1 MSDLLPNI
9 VVGQAESV
17 WLLFFLPAQQANAIL
32 TGDMQPVF
40 HSSGTFTLDQS
51 RQDSLLG
58 QFSLEEPAL
67 AVLLLV
73 QGAVA
78 SAASA
83 ISIKLEV
90 NRVVLELRLSSP
102 MVEPL
107 PVPLQRLD
115 PIWGAATPT
124 KHGWTWGRR
133 GKAPQLQRE
142 LFWLEQRARF
152 CPVPLKINGYIVQ
165 PENHFYTAPKPAGWL
180 RKGYHLAEQ
189 LKARQADQPGL
200 AIFRPDAGTK
210 TILRPNSEHTYW
222 RELEDGVESLRWWM
236 PWRVAGQVA
245 RLKSCAGYR
254 VSQAAFLLAQ
264 SGQPSRIIAVH
275 HGVVVQNVSVDWPEL
290 PGLCLIFDASQRKLD
305 LSGLSLVNDA
315 NLTEWLQH
323 QRQQLNAWVSQRVE
337 RWNVKGRSHNVTSL
351 QNRREIGAWLSIWG
365 ASLITGLAAYL
376 PLPLLGLPWIVWH
389 HSSRKKIF
397 EHWKQRLLELG
408 LNPQGEASGNSRSPW

>member
-1 MSDLLPNI
+1 
-9 VVGQAESV
+9 
-17 WLLFFLPAQQANAIL
+17 
-32 TGDMQPVF
+32 MQPVF
-40 HSSGTFTLDQS
+40 HSSGNFTLNNS

-78 SAASA
+78 LAASA

-90 NRVVLELRLSSP
+90 NRVVLELRLSSAV
-102 MVEPL
+102 VEPL
-107 PVPLQRLD
+107 PPALQRLD

-124 KHGWTWGRR
+124 KNGWTWTRR
-133 GKAPQLQRE
+133 VKAQQLQRE
-142 LFWLEQRARF
+142 ISWLQQRARF
-152 CPVPLKINGYIVQ
+152 CPVPLKLNGYIVQ
-165 PENHFYTAPKPAGWL
+165 PENHFFAASKPARWL
-180 RKGYHLAEQ
+180 RQGYHLAER
-189 LKARQADQPGL
+189 LMARQADQPGL
-200 AIFRPDAGTK
+200 AVFRPDAGTQK
-210 TILRPNSEHTYW
+210 QLRPNSEHTYW

-275 HGVVVQNVSVDWPEL
+275 QGVVVHDGPADWPEL
-290 PGLCLIFDASQRKLD
+290 PGLCLIFDASQQALD
-305 LSGLSLVNDA
+305 LSGLSLVNSGE
-315 NLTEWLQH
+315 LREWLQQ
-323 QRQQLNAWVSQRVE
+323 QRQLLQDWVSQRVE

-351 QNRREIGAWLSIWG
+351 QNRKEMGAWLSIWG

-397 EHWKQRLLELG
+397 EHWRQRLIELG
-408 LNPQGEASGNSRSPW
+408 LDPQRVASGNSSSPW